1 MNLRTKKNIRL
12 KTLLLSCAV
21 LLPAL
26 AAPSASSQDL
36 KTVLAK
42 LDASAAN
49 FHSTSA
55 DFQFDSYQ
63 TDPVPDKDTQKGTVY
78 YQRNGN
84 SFQMAAHISEENGKP
99 VPKIYKY
106 AKGEFQLYEKIPDQV
121 TTYKNDKVGGYLLLG
136 FGASGKQLQDK
147 WDITYAGQ
155 EKLNDVMTDKLELVA
170 KDPAVRKNLPKV
182 TVWMDTAHGVSLKQ
196 VFDEGQGQSRVCVYF
211 NFKFNQ
217 SLPSDAFTFK
227 TDGKTQYVNR

>member
-1 MNLRTKKNIRL
+1 MNLRSKMHL
-12 KTLLLSCAV
+12 KIKILPLSCAAF
-21 LLPAL
+21 LLAFSAL
-26 AAPSASSQDL
+26 HASAQDM

-42 LDASAAN
+42 LDASAAS
-49 FHSTSA
+49 FHATSA

-84 SFQMAAHISEENGKP
+84 NFQMAAHISEENGKP
-99 VPKIYKY
+99 VPKVYKY

-147 WDITYAGQ
+147 WDINYAGQ
-155 EKLNDVMTDKLELVA
+155 EKLNDVTTDKLELIA

-196 VFDEGQGQSRVCVYF
+196 VFDEGQGQSRVCVYY

-217 SLPSDAFTFK
+217 PLPSDAFTFK
-227 TDGKTQYVNR
+227 TDSKTQYVNR